1 MRDPYLYDDA
11 DVLINLADIKDPE
24 LLHKAEADI
33 TNLAMTSIY
42 NQQYEKF
49 NTDTLKDIHR
59 TIFGQIYDWAG
70 ERGVPHHPDDQAG
83 RRFRRRHGALCV
95 SQGN

>member
-11 DVLINLADIKDPE
+11 EVLINLAGIKDSE

-42 NQQYEKF
+42 NHQYEKF
-49 NTDTLKDIHR
+49 NADTLER
-59 TIFGQIYDWAG
+59 T
-70 ERGVPHHPDDQAG
+70 
-83 RRFRRRHGALCV
+83 V
-95 SQGN
+95 SWSQRNPKNFLRLFITVFSGCCSVLRPL